1 MIHIPEIKDSSVFR
15 KINNHAVL
23 ILDFR
28 NQMIRVDIEEGS
40 GQAEYRVKD
49 DCFSRFA
56 VIE

>member
-28 NQMIRVDIEEGS
+28 NQMIQWTLKKDPGKRSNALRMIAFQGS
-40 GQAEYRVKD
+40 L
-49 DCFSRFA
+49 
-56 VIE
+56 

>member
-15 KINNHAVL
+15 KINNAVL

-40 GQAEYRVKD
+40 GQAE
-49 DCFSRFA
+49 
-56 VIE
+56 